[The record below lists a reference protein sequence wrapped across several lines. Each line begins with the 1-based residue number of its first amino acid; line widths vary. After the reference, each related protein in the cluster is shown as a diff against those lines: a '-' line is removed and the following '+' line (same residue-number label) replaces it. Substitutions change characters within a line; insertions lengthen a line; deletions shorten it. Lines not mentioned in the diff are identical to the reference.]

1 MIAIDQLV
9 GESVAVVVTAGLVCV
24 AGAFGMVIE
33 AVPDAAQQWTA
44 LGLLAALV
52 VWLTR
57 QYSAERTASNAMH
70 AETAKAMASVATAL
84 AQLQQRETDAQHATE
99 AKRVELV
106 QGQHAIASKL
116 DLLAQRIETLK
127 AS

>member
-1 MIAIDQLV
+1 MIAVDQIV

-57 QYSAERTASNAMH
+57 QYSAERSASLAVQ
-70 AETAKAMASVATAL
+70 AEMARAMANVATAL
-84 AQLQQRETDAQHATE
+84 AQLQQRETDAQRATE
-99 AKRVELV
+99 QKRIEIV
-106 QGQHAIASKL
+106 GKL
-116 DLLAQRIETLK
+116 DEIADDLK
-127 AS
+127 EVKNRKP